1 MHLLTVGADE
11 LPALMAASTP
21 VATPPLRVDRPHGT
35 HVRYVQGPD
44 ENDIGGAGCRCE
56 PCREAA
62 NTYERDRRQR
72 IEPAYVPAGPARQH
86 LAWLREQGVGLKQVA
101 KRAGVAHGT
110 LSKLV
115 YGDPARGMPPSRRV
129 CKATLDAILAIR
141 PADGADGSRV
151 PAGPTL
157 ALVDR
162 LVAAGVPKARI
173 AEHLGQRGPGLQLG
187 RSFVTR
193 RNAVLVR
200 RMADEL
206 ERGELV
212 TVRRSRHGAT
222 IVAPKVEPP
231 EPTVSDAGDQYDQVL
246 LGLVELL
253 EQRIDNRSWH
263 ADAACRGRPTWLW
276 FPGRGDH
283 DAVARAKKVC
293 GACLVRSECLDAHL
307 SERDGIYGGL
317 SARERAL
324 VRSDRP
330 ALVRT
335 AAT

>member
-1 MHLLTVGADE
+1 MRLPTVGADE
-11 LPALMAASTP
+11 LPALMATSVP
-21 VATPPLRVDRPHGT
+21 VTAPPLRTDRPHGT

-62 NTYERDRRQR
+62 NAYERTRRQR

-86 LAWLREQGVGLKQVA
+86 LAWLRDQDVGLKQVA

-115 YGDPARGMPPSRRV
+115 YGDPTRGMPPSRRV
-129 CKATLDAILAIR
+129 RKATLDAILAVR

-157 ALVDR
+157 ALVER
-162 LVAAGVPKARI
+162 LVAAGVQKARI
-173 AEHLGQRGPGLQLG
+173 AERLGQRGPGLQLG
-187 RSFVTR
+187 QSFVTR
-193 RNAVLVR
+193 RNATLVR

-206 ERGELV
+206 DRGELV
-212 TVRRSRHGAT
+212 TIRRSRHGAT
-222 IVAPKVEPP
+222 VVAPKVEPT
-231 EPTVSDAGDQYDQVL
+231 EPATDDSDEYDRVL
-246 LGLVELL
+246 LELVELL

-293 GACLVRSECLDAHL
+293 GACTVRSECLDAHL
-307 SERDGIYGGL
+307 GDRDGIYGGL
-317 SARERAL
+317 TARERRQ
-324 VRSDRP
+324 VRSER
-330 ALVRT
+330 LVDFGG
-335 AAT
+335 AA